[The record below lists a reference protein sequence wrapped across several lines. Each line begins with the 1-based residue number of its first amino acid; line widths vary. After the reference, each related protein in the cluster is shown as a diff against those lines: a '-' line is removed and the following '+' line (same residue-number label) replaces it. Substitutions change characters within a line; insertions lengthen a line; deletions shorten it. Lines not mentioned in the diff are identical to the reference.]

1 MIKIFKK
8 AVYYFILNIICT
20 CFKVHKINTSKNID
34 LFPFSPKQF
43 VNITHKP
50 RSKIYNSCNSNDAA
64 ASQNS
69 KSISQACDQ
78 NDESESEI
86 RKKIEEERKR
96 QEQIKRENSLFIN
109 SDFKYVSNSIPINVE
124 KRYAYDAFKYTS
136 EILSYVFYVI
146 NLFKHEQFKNIMYKK
161 FLEHQEAQVITNN
174 SYSDE
179 NKLFNK
185 NATLNE
191 RNKKLV
197 KNFLRKFGDKFKF
210 FNTYEKVQRED
221 WANMFKMEQDDKNNF
236 FKSVKIKNETTKEYY
251 FVIYY
256 CNWKYDCMALYNALH
271 NIFKN
276 SYNDV
281 NFYKIS
287 NNIDE
292 NDEDTDYDDDQ
303 NGKGKKENE
312 ELLSKSVIE
321 QIKEMYIKDI
331 KNNQVMDIDNV
342 LNNDNAENESE
353 METGEDQTSKN
364 NGNDQNNAQTEELK
378 NNVEGGNT
386 KKTFQEIM
394 AEEKKKLD
402 EEFFLYG
409 YSKYEDLEQI
419 KKEESMIKETKD
431 IIKEEKMS
439 KYVLNNKNDFKNI
452 LNDFALNIKDYKDYY
467 KFDDDNKEYI
477 SLQKDLTNLSS
488 NEAVSANNS
497 SDLSTTSPTSNISD
511 DIKNKNKTQVNVNV
525 IFIRLSNSTVI
536 GKTQNIKTKIKKKW
550 IYSHEKEIKFY
561 EQILSVMLNEN
572 IYYKD
577 IPYMDI
583 FSISYDK
590 KNIYDFFNKV
600 NTNLKHSFIHRNNV
614 YDIYNN
620 VINGPMDIYNFDIYD
635 TNTNVNRGKN
645 SENAQYSH
653 GNNNELLSKNIVQ
666 ENDQAINA
674 YQSEDDQNDHITF
687 EELSPDEDIEN
698 AQDYET
704 VYDGSIS
711 NFNTSDEKVENIPNN
726 INHIELLNS
735 KNAGINI
742 NQNNSVKIKK
752 KKKKSNS
759 NQYKLIK
766 KEKHNKKQTSKYE
779 ILFKQKYTNIFA
791 NHIKDK
797 ISIDKITSISNVHD
811 HANYTV
817 DTFRDYSIAHI
828 FKNPLTHENF
838 KVDKNYVYYLN
849 YKIPK
854 EIFPFILQMSLAY
867 KYEYTTLMIN
877 APKKIEFEFRNV

>member
-1 MIKIFKK
+1 MIKTFKK
-8 AVYYFILNIICT
+8 AVYYFILNFICT
-20 CFKVHKINTSKNID
+20 CFKVHKIKTSNKID
-34 LFPFSPKQF
+34 LFPFPPKQF
-43 VNITHKP
+43 VDITHKA
-50 RSKIYNSCNSNDAA
+50 RSNIYNSCNSNDAA
-64 ASQNS
+64 ANQHL
-69 KSISQACDQ
+69 KSISQACGQ

-109 SDFKYVSNSIPINVE
+109 SDFKYLSNSIPINVE

-136 EILSYVFYVI
+136 EILAYIFFVI
-146 NLFKHEQFKNIMYKK
+146 NLFKHEQFKNKIYKE
-161 FLEHQEAQVITNN
+161 FLEHQETQIVTKN
-174 SYSDE
+174 SYSEE
-179 NKLFNK
+179 NQLFNK
-185 NATLNE
+185 NDTLNE

-197 KNFLRKFGDKFKF
+197 KNFIRKFGDKFKF
-210 FNTYEKVQRED
+210 FNIYEKVQRED
-221 WANMFKMEQDDKNNF
+221 WATMFKMEQDDKNNF

-276 SYNDV
+276 SYNDI

-287 NNIDE
+287 NNIYE
-292 NDEDTDYDDDQ
+292 NDEYTDYDSEQ
-303 NGKGKKENE
+303 NEKGKKENE
-312 ELLSKSVIE
+312 ELLSKSVID
-321 QIKEMYIKDI
+321 QIKDMYIKDI
-331 KNNQVMDIDNV
+331 KNNKVMDIDSV
-342 LNNDNAENESE
+342 LNNENAENIIE
-353 METGEDQTSKN
+353 MQTDEDQTSKN
-364 NGNDQNNAQTEELK
+364 NENDQNNAQTTESK
-378 NNVEGGNT
+378 NSIEGDNT

-394 AEEKKKLD
+394 VEEKKKLD

-439 KYVLNNKNDFKNI
+439 KYVLNNKKDFKNI
-452 LNDFALNIKDYKDYY
+452 LNDFPLHIKDYKDYY
-467 KFDDDNKEYI
+467 KFDDGNKEYI
-477 SLQKDLTNLSS
+477 SPQKDLTNFPSDAADS
-488 NEAVSANNS
+488 PNNS
-497 SDLSTTSPTSNISD
+497 SDLSTTSSASNISD

-536 GKTQNIKTKIKKKW
+536 GKTKNIKKKIKKKW

-600 NTNLKHSFIHRNNV
+600 NTNLKHCFIHKNNV

-620 VINGPMDIYNFDIYD
+620 VINGTMDIYNFDIYD
-635 TNTNVNRGKN
+635 TNSNINKDKDY
-645 SENAQYSH
+645 ENAQYSH
-653 GNNNELLSKNIVQ
+653 CNHNELLSKNIVQ
-666 ENDQAINA
+666 ENDQAKNA
-674 YQSEDDQNDHITF
+674 IQLELEQNNHITF
-687 EELSPDEDIEN
+687 EELSLDEEIEN
-698 AQDYET
+698 IQNYET

-711 NFNTSDEKVENIPNN
+711 NFNASTKKVENMPNN
-726 INHIELLNS
+726 TNYIELLNS
-735 KNAGINI
+735 KNSGINI
-742 NQNNSVKIKK
+742 NQNHRVKIKK
-752 KKKKSNS
+752 KKKSNG

-766 KEKHNKKQTSKYE
+766 KEKHNKKQKSKYE

-791 NHIKDK
+791 NRIKDK

-817 DTFRDYSIAHI
+817 DTFRDYSISHI
-828 FKNPLTHENF
+828 FKNLLTHESF

-877 APKKIEFEFRNV
+877 APKKVEFEFRNV